1 MGVMSDIAL
10 QKSIVIRTHEGVLEE
25 LDISDFISD
34 EELKNFDM
42 DTMCLSY
49 SCYISKYEKFT
60 GNLAINYQL
69 DDGDFV
75 RVHIELSQPK
85 DFHNNS
91 IELTLEVEDVHDPVY
106 KRVSEAIKKAL
117 ELLSLA

>member
-1 MGVMSDIAL
+1 MSVMGDIAL
-10 QKSIVIRTHEGVLEE
+10 QNSIVSGTHEGVLEE

-34 EELKNFDM
+34 EELDFDISA
-42 DTMCLSY
+42 MCLSY
-49 SCYISKYEKFT
+49 SCHISKYEKFT
-60 GNLAINYQL
+60 GSLAINYQL

-75 RVHIELSQPK
+75 SVHIELSQPK
-85 DFHNNS
+85 DFYNNS

-106 KRVSEAIKKAL
+106 KRVSGAIKKAL